1 MAQHGFRRL
10 DQIIHFE
17 DDLADR
23 IEAARAH
30 ARSHPSH
37 AAIRHAATVP
47 CSLPHRVRVV
57 ADVDDQQSDEL
68 GKLRADHERAQEDGP
83 FDVNEVLRPLERG
96 LCHSDAGWPRRQPP
110 ARTSTNWASFA
121 ARLGAGAA
129 AGGSALRASGS
140 PQASRSARSDA
151 YIQRVVAYCIG
162 GRMRH
167 TDRQGS
173 PDGFAKRPELSRDR
187 SVSAAL
193 HFAGC
198 RLHVAPDRRAV
209 APHQLGEGVPLSVW
223 ACVSACARCQRPCKT
238 GCARSPSGRSS
249 RTALGACRR
258 LACAPRVDWLAR
270 EGASAPEAVALDV
283 DVVELPF
290 EHTLDL
296 HRDRM

>member
-10 DQIIHFE
+10 DQIIHLE

-96 LCHSDAGWPRRQPP
+96 LRHSDAGWPRRQPP
-110 ARTSTNWASFA
+110 ARTSTKWAMELRSP
-121 ARLGAGAA
+121 ARRGGAPALPQEGARSVLGAHPRRRGRPGPTRTYSEWWRIVLAA
-129 AGGSALRASGS
+129 ECDTQTGKAVRTGSLAE
-140 PQASRSARSDA
+140 
-151 YIQRVVAYCIG
+151 
-162 GRMRH
+162 
-167 TDRQGS
+167 
-173 PDGFAKRPELSRDR
+173 RPELSRYR
-187 SVSAAL
+187 IGSAAL

-198 RLHVAPDRRAV
+198 RLHVA
-209 APHQLGEGVPLSVW
+209 
-223 ACVSACARCQRPCKT
+223 
-238 GCARSPSGRSS
+238 
-249 RTALGACRR
+249 
-258 LACAPRVDWLAR
+258 
-270 EGASAPEAVALDV
+270 
-283 DVVELPF
+283 
-290 EHTLDL
+290 
-296 HRDRM
+296 